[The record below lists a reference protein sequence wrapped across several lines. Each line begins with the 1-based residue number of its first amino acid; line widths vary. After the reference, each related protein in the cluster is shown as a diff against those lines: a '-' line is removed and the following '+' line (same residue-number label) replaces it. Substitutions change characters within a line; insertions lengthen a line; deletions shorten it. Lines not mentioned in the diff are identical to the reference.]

1 MEFPETNLRTYVL
14 GPKGP
19 GIWFFSL
26 DAARAIAVA
35 GARIAFG
42 LPYYLAQMSDGIC
55 PTYVTYASKRDQ
67 ASVAIRIAIGPAIE
81 QPSLLDSFLTARF
94 RLYSMRQSKLISVE
108 VEHPPWKLNAVR
120 VLHFEE
126 GLRKAA
132 GLEHDDPPL
141 LFHHSHGV
149 DVKIGLP
156 VS

>member
-1 MEFPETNLRTYVL
+1 MFHIMNQRWHEITFCHWPCRSSILQSRLPRGLSVDTMSETAWLSLTPFLLKGMRPPLFPKIISMEFPETNLRTYVL

-42 LPYYLAQMSDGIC
+42 LPYYLAQMSVGIS

-81 QPSLLDSFLTARF
+81 QP
-94 RLYSMRQSKLISVE
+94 
-108 VEHPPWKLNAVR
+108 
-120 VLHFEE
+120 
-126 GLRKAA
+126 
-132 GLEHDDPPL
+132 
-141 LFHHSHGV
+141 
-149 DVKIGLP
+149 
-156 VS
+156 